1 MKRLQFSVTINATA
15 QTIWQILWED
25 KNYRQWTSV
34 FGPGSYAVSNWKS
47 GEKIQ
52 FLSEGSGMF
61 SRIEQMIPNQYMAF
75 QHLGVVENG
84 VEMPA
89 TPETKA
95 WEGAMETYLITE
107 KEGHTTLDVVLDT
120 TEGHADYF
128 SDAFPKALAE
138 VKRMAESY

>member
-1 MKRLQFSVTINATA
+1 
-15 QTIWQILWED
+15 
-25 KNYRQWTSV
+25 
-34 FGPGSYAVSNWKS
+34 
-47 GEKIQ
+47 
-52 FLSEGSGMF
+52 MF